1 MDTDT
6 SWIDVAVADLRPLST
21 AKELLPVL
29 RCSRRT
35 LSKLVAEK
43 RLKPV
48 QHERVRGSALLFP
61 RAEVRRYLLE
71 LADAA

>member
-1 MDTDT
+1 MDTNNT
-6 SWIDVAVADLRPLST
+6 WIDVAVADLRPLST

-43 RLKPV
+43 RIRAV

-61 RAEVRRYLLE
+61 RAEVRRYLEE
-71 LADAA
+71 LADNA